1 MKELVETMQI
11 RHSLGDYMSLT
22 PKDIAQILPILEKNQ
37 QFIEQLTELEELLE
51 DSHTIVVN
59 LISTHNKSQ
68 N

>member
-37 QFIEQLTELEELLE
+37 QLIEQLTELEELLE